1 VQVCLLRGKLFR
13 PYYVKDMEANPKK
26 GVLGLTGHYHQFIKK
41 YGSIAGPLKRLLK
54 KWTF

>member
-54 KWTF
+54 K